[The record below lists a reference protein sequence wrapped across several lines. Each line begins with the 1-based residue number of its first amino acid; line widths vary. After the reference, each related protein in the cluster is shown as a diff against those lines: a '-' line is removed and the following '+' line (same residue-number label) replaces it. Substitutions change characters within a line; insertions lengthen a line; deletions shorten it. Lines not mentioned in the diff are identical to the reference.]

1 MTGNVINVLSSSVP
15 AWLYVGVGQRFINIT
30 GAGIAPGTFVT
41 SIFNRT
47 PSPVTSL
54 RLNQIPVN
62 GVSTISARTVGLLSC
77 GFHRSQ
83 LKIVSDGRC
92 LGACALF
99 VQILVRNGLAQL
111 YTVGSNN
118 PAEAPQSSIAPAA
131 VVTSLSSQYCSSFY
145 FNKTYDGSQRLVPS
159 LAYKGLMISPQAI
172 YMPVVGQDVF
182 VPVGEMFIGDSN
194 TPAAQQPLPASMMPD
209 VPIAGT
215 ILATFGGQN
224 NKFGLANLLIPN
236 IDALLCGPLAN
247 AFPPSFMFSC
257 EAAAQA
263 ASAMISNISATM
275 QQLTQMKAA
284 KGLTMGAVCGI
295 GLFVGFLGMF
305 LFNAHSKLP
314 MAAFSRIRGSAGRRF
329 GNAGSINGSNDG
341 SLMMGYSTSSE
352 LPRAPAQEPQGYQPP
367 AAADISVTRPS
378 PVAQGGGRKVR
389 GCGWLRGDD
398 QKRGSAGANDL
409 FLSCSCALVL
419 LTLRC
424 RAAPSRVDRTK
435 RT

>member
-99 VQILVRNGLAQL
+99 VQILVRNSLAQL

-118 PAEAPQSSIAPAA
+118 PSEAPKSSIAPAA

-145 FNKTYDGSQRLVPS
+145 FNSTYDGSKRLVPS
-159 LAYKGLMISPQAI
+159 LAYKNIGLMISPQAI

-194 TPAAQQPLPASMMPD
+194 TAAVQQPLPASMMPD
-209 VPIAGT
+209 VPVAGT
-215 ILATFGGQN
+215 ILATFGDQN
-224 NKFGLANLLIPN
+224 GRFGVANLLLPN

-247 AFPPSFMFSC
+247 AFPPSLLYQC
-257 EAAAQA
+257 EAAASA
-263 ASAMISNISATM
+263 AAAVLNNISATM
-275 QQLTQMKAA
+275 QQLTQMKSA
-284 KGLTMGAVCGI
+284 KGLSYGAICGI
-295 GLFVGFLGMF
+295 GLFVGFLSMF

-314 MAAFSRIRGSAGRRF
+314 MTAFARIRGGVSTSF
-329 GNAGSINGSNDG
+329 GKAGSINSSNEGS
-341 SLMMGYSTSSE
+341 SMMGYSASSE
-352 LPRAPAQEPQGYQPP
+352 LPRAKAQEPQGYQPP
-367 AAADISVTRPS
+367 SAADIPVTRPS

-389 GCGWLRGDD
+389 GGGC
-398 QKRGSAGANDL
+398 
-409 FLSCSCALVL
+409 C
-419 LTLRC
+419 
-424 RAAPSRVDRTK
+424 
-435 RT
+435 

>member
-1 MTGNVINVLSSSVP
+1 
-15 AWLYVGVGQRFINIT
+15 
-30 GAGIAPGTFVT
+30 
-41 SIFNRT
+41 
-47 PSPVTSL
+47 
-54 RLNQIPVN
+54 
-62 GVSTISARTVGLLSC
+62 
-77 GFHRSQ
+77 
-83 LKIVSDGRC
+83 
-92 LGACALF
+92 
-99 VQILVRNGLAQL
+99 
-111 YTVGSNN
+111 
-118 PAEAPQSSIAPAA
+118 
-131 VVTSLSSQYCSSFY
+131 
-145 FNKTYDGSQRLVPS
+145 
-159 LAYKGLMISPQAI
+159 MISPQAI

-263 ASAMISNISATM
+263 AAAMLSNISATM

-284 KGLTMGAVCGI
+284 KGLTMEAVCGI

-305 LFNAHSKLP
+305 LFTAHSKLP
-314 MAAFSRIRGSAGRRF
+314 MAAFSRIRGTAARRF
-329 GNAGSINGSNDG
+329 GNAGSINGSSDG
-341 SLMMGYSTSSE
+341 SSMMGYSPSSE

-389 GCGWLRGDD
+389 AR
-398 QKRGSAGANDL
+398 
-409 FLSCSCALVL
+409 LVE
-419 LTLRC
+419 
-424 RAAPSRVDRTK
+424 RA
-435 RT
+435 

>member
-1 MTGNVINVLSSSVP
+1 MTGKVINVVASSIP
-15 AWLYVGVGQRFINIT
+15 AWLFVGVGQRFVNIS

-41 SIFNRT
+41 AITNRKMT
-47 PSPVTSL
+47 VASL
-54 RLNQIPVN
+54 TLSQIPVN
-62 GVSTISARTVGLLSC
+62 GVSTISAKTMGLLSC

-118 PAEAPQSSIAPAA
+118 PTEAPVSSVAPAA

-145 FNKTYDGSQRLVPS
+145 FNSTYDGSRRLVPS
-159 LAYKGLMISPQAI
+159 LAYKGAMIPPQAI

-209 VPIAGT
+209 VPVAGN
-215 ILATFGGQN
+215 ILASYRDQNSRFGV
-224 NKFGLANLLIPN
+224 ANVLIPN

-247 AFPPSFMFSC
+247 AFPPPLVFQC
-257 EAAAQA
+257 TDAAAA
-263 ASAMISNISATM
+263 AAAELKNISATM
-275 QQLTQMKAA
+275 QQLGQLKAP
-284 KGLTMGAVCGI
+284 KGLTIAAVCGL
-295 GLFVGFLGMF
+295 GLFMGFVAMF

-314 MAAFSRIRGSAGRRF
+314 MAAFARIRGGAARSFSSSR
-329 GNAGSINGSNDG
+329 SINGTSNG
-341 SLMMGYSTSSE
+341 SSMMGYSASSE
-352 LPRAPAQEPQGYQPP
+352 LPRAQAQEPEGYVPP
-367 AAADISVTRPS
+367 SAADIPVTRPS

-389 GCGWLRGDD
+389 V
-398 QKRGSAGANDL
+398 
-409 FLSCSCALVL
+409 CSLW
-419 LTLRC
+419 LTLRLS
-424 RAAPSRVDRTK
+424 PSAHWPRCAHERV
-435 RT
+435 

>member
-1 MTGNVINVLSSSVP
+1 MTGNVVNVLSSSVP
-15 AWLYVGVGQRFINIT
+15 AWLYVGVGERFINIT

-62 GVSTISARTVGLLSC
+62 GVSTISARTVGILSC

-118 PAEAPQSSIAPAA
+118 PAEAPMSSIAPAA

-194 TPAAQQPLPASMMPD
+194 TPAVKQPLPASMMPD

-215 ILATFGGQN
+215 ILATWHNQN
-224 NKFGLANLLIPN
+224 NRFGVANLLIPN

-247 AFPPSFMFSC
+247 AFPPSLLYQC
-257 EAAAQA
+257 EAAAA
-263 ASAMISNISATM
+263 AAATTIADIKARM
-275 QQLTQMKAA
+275 QQLTQLKAP
-284 KGLTMGAVCGI
+284 KGITWESICGI
-295 GLFVGFLGMF
+295 GLFVGFVVMF

-314 MAAFSRIRGSAGRRF
+314 MAAFARIRGGATRSF
-329 GNAGSINGSNDG
+329 GKAGSINSSNDG
-341 SLMMGYSTSSE
+341 SSMMGYSASSE
-352 LPRAPAQEPQGYQPP
+352 LSRAQAQEPEGYQPP
-367 AAADISVTRPS
+367 VAADISVTRPS

-389 GCGWLRGDD
+389 D
-398 QKRGSAGANDL
+398 
-409 FLSCSCALVL
+409 
-419 LTLRC
+419 
-424 RAAPSRVDRTK
+424 
-435 RT
+435 